1 MKFILRDA
9 PPRAVWALEQAGVH
23 PLLARLYAARG
34 VSDPGE
40 LDISLAQLLPP
51 DGMKGMAQA
60 ARLLADAIAA
70 NKRICIVADYDCDG
84 ATACAV
90 GLRGL
95 ALLGASHVDFLV
107 PDRVVDG
114 YGLTPAISQRVHAT
128 GAQLLVTVDN
138 GIASVEGVA
147 VARQLGMQ
155 VLVTDHHLPGASLP
169 EADALVN
176 PNQPGCGFASKHMA
190 GVGVMFYVLL
200 ALRACLREREVFDK
214 DSEPRLDSLL
224 PLVAL
229 GTVAD
234 VVKLDANNRRL
245 VSQGLAR
252 MRRGLLPT
260 GMAALF
266 QVAGREPSQA
276 ISQDMGF
283 ALGPRINAAGR
294 LSDMRLGIEC
304 LRTDDPAQAMQLA
317 QQLDAINR
325 ERRSIETGMREQA
338 LLLAESLL
346 DPDDEPPPALCLFD
360 EAFHEG
366 VVGIVAGRLKDLHH
380 RPCFVFAASESDGQ
394 AVLKG
399 SGRSVPGFHLRDA
412 LDAVVKL
419 HPGLL
424 LRFGGHAMAAG
435 CTLLE
440 DDLATFEDALQ
451 HIAAQWLDAAT
462 LTRSLATDGPLP
474 PQHLRPDVAMELQEQ
489 VWGQGFESPLFQDQV
504 DILNQRIVGEK
515 HLSLKLRLHGQ
526 LVDGIWFGRQ
536 EALPAQAELA
546 YRLVLDHWQGQRKLK
561 LHIENMRTA

>member
-1 MKFILRDA
+1 MRFMLRDA

-40 LDISLAQLLPP
+40 LDVSLAQLLPP

-60 ARLLADAIAA
+60 ARLLADAITAK
-70 NKRICIVADYDCDG
+70 KRICIVADYDCDG

-114 YGLTPAISQRVHAT
+114 YGLTPAISQRVHAM

-200 ALRACLREREVFDK
+200 AVRACLRERGVIDK
-214 DSEPRLDSLL
+214 VSEPRLDSLL

-346 DPDDEPPPALCLFD
+346 DPEDEPPPALCLFD

-515 HLSLKLRLHGQ
+515 HLSMKLRLHGQ

>member
-1 MKFILRDA
+1 
-9 PPRAVWALEQAGVH
+9 
-23 PLLARLYAARG
+23 LYAARG

-40 LDISLAQLLPP
+40 LDVSLAQLLPP

-60 ARLLADAIAA
+60 APLLADAITAK
-70 NKRICIVADYDCDG
+70 KRICIVADYDCDG

-114 YGLTPAISQRVHAT
+114 YGLTPAISQRVHAM

-147 VARQLGMQ
+147 AARQLGMQ

-200 ALRACLREREVFDK
+200 AVRACLRERGVFDK
-214 DSEPRLDSLL
+214 VSEPRLDSLL

-346 DPDDEPPPALCLFD
+346 DPEDEPPPALCLFD

-515 HLSLKLRLHGQ
+515 HLSMKLRLHGQ

>member
-1 MKFILRDA
+1 
-9 PPRAVWALEQAGVH
+9 
-23 PLLARLYAARG
+23 
-34 VSDPGE
+34 
-40 LDISLAQLLPP
+40 
-51 DGMKGMAQA
+51 
-60 ARLLADAIAA
+60 
-70 NKRICIVADYDCDG
+70 
-84 ATACAV
+84 
-90 GLRGL
+90 
-95 ALLGASHVDFLV
+95 
-107 PDRVVDG
+107 
-114 YGLTPAISQRVHAT
+114 ISQRVHAT

-200 ALRACLREREVFDK
+200 ALRACLRERGAFDK

-412 LDAVVKL
+412 LDAVVKR